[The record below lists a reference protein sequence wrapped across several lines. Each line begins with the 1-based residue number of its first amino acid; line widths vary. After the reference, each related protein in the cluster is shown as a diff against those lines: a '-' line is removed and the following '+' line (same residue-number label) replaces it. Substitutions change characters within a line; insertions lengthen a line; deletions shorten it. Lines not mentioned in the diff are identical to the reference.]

1 MKTTELKLSR
11 IETTGG
17 MTKIAHIKMSLYVL
31 GKQLNVELSTAGF
44 GLRINSS
51 HTISELNII
60 LDWLKE
66 ESDVST
72 PDSLRN
78 NKSEIIIF
86 AKELIKADKFINS
99 SKSI

>member
-17 MTKIAHIKMSLYVL
+17 MTKIAHIAMSLDVL
-31 GKQLNVELSTAGF
+31 GKQLNIELSTAGL

-66 ESDVST
+66 DSEST

-78 NKSEIIIF
+78 NQSEVIIF

-99 SKSI
+99 RKSI

>member
-1 MKTTELKLSR
+1 MKTTDLKLSR

-17 MTKIAHIKMSLYVL
+17 MTKIAHLEITLDVL
-31 GKQLNVELSTAGF
+31 GKRLMVEVSTAGL

-60 LDWLKE
+60 LEWLKE
-66 ESDVST
+66 
-72 PDSLRN
+72 DSELNKETLRN
-78 NKSEIIIF
+78 NQSEVVIF

-99 SKSI
+99 TKSI